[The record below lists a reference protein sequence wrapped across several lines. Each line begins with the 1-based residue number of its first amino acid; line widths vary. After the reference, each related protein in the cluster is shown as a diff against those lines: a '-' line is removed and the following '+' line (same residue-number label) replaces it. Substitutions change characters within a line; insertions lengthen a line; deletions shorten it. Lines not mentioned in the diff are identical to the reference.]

1 MPQYEY
7 VTREIGVP
15 VCTLTAA
22 DCEELLRGRRAAEF
36 PQWVPLNG
44 RRAEFQVPE
53 LPDDNVVLQVPLPNG
68 ALICREN
75 HGQLWTTIMIMIC
88 P

>member
-1 MPQYEY
+1 M
-7 VTREIGVP
+7 P

-22 DCEELLRGRRAAEF
+22 DCEELLRGRRAAEL

-53 LPDDNVVLQVPLPNG
+53 LPDENVVLQVPLPNG
-68 ALICREN
+68 TLIFN
-75 HGQLWTTIMIMIC
+75 
-88 P
+88 

>member
-22 DCEELLRGRRAAEF
+22 DCEELLRGRRAAEL

-53 LPDDNVVLQVPLPNG
+53 LPDENVVLQVPLPNG
-68 ALICREN
+68 TLIFN
-75 HGQLWTTIMIMIC
+75 
-88 P
+88 